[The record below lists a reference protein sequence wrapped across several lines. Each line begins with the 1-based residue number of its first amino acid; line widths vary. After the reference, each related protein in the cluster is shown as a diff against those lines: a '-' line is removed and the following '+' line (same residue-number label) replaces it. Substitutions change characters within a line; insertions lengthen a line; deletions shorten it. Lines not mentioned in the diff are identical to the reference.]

1 MDFFI
6 TSVKRDSEFSS
17 LRDVDLCADKY
28 PVVHLRAVA
37 PGAGI

>member
-6 TSVKRDSEFSS
+6 APIKRDSEFSS
-17 LRDVDLCADKY
+17 IRDVDMCADRY
-28 PVVHLRAVA
+28 SVVHLRAMA